1 MRRYFA
7 LREELTRLK
16 SALEGRR
23 KAMGIPVGEF
33 YHVRSE
39 SEHAVDVVVRFVT
52 LKKEM
57 DFLMSL
63 AEGWARG
70 SSSVSTHWP
79 IDPPTGDNGEATLFS
94 VGKGWNISLELFG
107 IARRSLIRST
117 DGN

>member
-1 MRRYFA
+1 MDAADNDLRLIAVMRRYFA

-39 SEHAVDVVVRFVT
+39 SEHAVDVVRFVT

-70 SSSVSTHWP
+70 DV
-79 IDPPTGDNGEATLFS
+79 
-94 VGKGWNISLELFG
+94 
-107 IARRSLIRST
+107 IRLDT
-117 DGN
+117 PAD